1 MCDKT
6 ASKTKRHDVGLT
18 LKNWAF
24 RGRAEARKRSIF
36 GCPIDMKLKKLEV
49 FSRREYEEWAISK
62 F

>member
-24 RGRAEARKRSIF
+24 RGRSEARKRSIF

-49 FSRREYEEWAISK
+49 FSRREYEE
-62 F
+62 